1 MTCDHKKKH
10 DDCKECCAKE
20 AYCKTTGLHWGEA
33 CCKKETRIVKIRNY
47 KCEAHATLKRS
58 WGFGKVVSEHE
69 DFKYTSPKHMPSDS
83 DCKDGKCKPHKNSH
97 KKSHHKKH

>member
-1 MTCDHKKKH
+1 MCKDHPQYNEK
-10 DDCKECCAKE
+10 CKECVAQK

-58 WGFGKVVSEHE
+58 WGFGEVSSEHKE
-69 DFKYTSPKHMPSDS
+69 YEHTSPKHMPSDS
-83 DCKDGKCKPHKNSH
+83 DCKDGKCKPNKKSH
-97 KKSHHKKH
+97 KKHNKKH